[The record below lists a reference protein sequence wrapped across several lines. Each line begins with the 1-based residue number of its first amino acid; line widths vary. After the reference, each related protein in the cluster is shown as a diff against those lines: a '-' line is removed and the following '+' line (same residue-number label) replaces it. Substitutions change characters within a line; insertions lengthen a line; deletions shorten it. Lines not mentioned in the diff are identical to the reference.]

1 MNLTGNTIL
10 ITGGGSGIGRGL
22 AESFVDLGNKV
33 IICGRRK
40 AALEQAVASR
50 PALVPLQL
58 DVDDPAV
65 IRDFAA
71 RVLKEH
77 PDLNVLVNNAGISR
91 PSKLTELPAGLEDAE
106 ATITTNL
113 LGPIRMIAAFL
124 PHLLKK
130 GRAAIINVGSGLAFV
145 PLPAGATYSATK
157 AALHSYTLSLRAQL
171 ADTSVEVIEIIP
183 PAVVTDLTP
192 GRSDSDTRMMP
203 LKDYI
208 AETMKNLAAQP
219 TPQEVLV
226 ERVKFLRFAESSGNF
241 EKAFAQMCA
250 FRL

>member
-1 MNLTGNTIL
+1 MNLSGNTIL

-22 AESFVDLGNKV
+22 AESLADLGNKV
-33 IICGRRK
+33 IICGRRRQ
-40 AALEQAVASR
+40 ALEEVVAAR
-50 PALVPLQL
+50 PGLIPLPL
-58 DVDDPAV
+58 DVDDPAS
-65 IRDFAA
+65 IRDVAA
-71 RVLKEH
+71 RVLQEH

-91 PSKLTELPAGLEDAE
+91 PSKLIDLPAGLDDAE

-130 GRAAIINVGSGLAFV
+130 ERAAIINVGSGLAFV

-171 ADTSVEVIEIIP
+171 AETSVEVIEIIP

-192 GRSDSDTRMMP
+192 GRSDSDPRMMP

-208 AETMKNLAAQP
+208 AEVMQNLQAQP
-219 TPQEVLV
+219 TPSEVLV
-226 ERVKFLRFAESSGNF
+226 ERVKFLRFAEASGNF
-241 EKAFAQMCA
+241 EKAFAQLAA
-250 FRL
+250 FKL